1 MVEVTKNV
9 CCTRKGRNTVAEE
22 KRYGHTGA
30 RKCNLGGRNANQHL
44 RGQNYVR
51 CACEMQEQN
60 GGFGRCASDYDD
72 NRKITFCD
80 AYCEIRDPNIG
91 NSRR

>member
-1 MVEVTKNV
+1 MFVVQEKTGIRSPK
-9 CCTRKGRNTVAEE
+9 K

-30 RKCNLGGRNANQHL
+30 RKRNLGGRNANQHF
-44 RGQNYVR
+44 RRQNYVR

-60 GGFGRCASDYDD
+60 EGFGRCASDYDD

-80 AYCEIRDPNIG
+80 VYIIVVG
-91 NSRR
+91 IIT